1 MTASGR
7 PATGKKKKNLK
18 NRRVEPKKD
27 YKGIFTRVLYSLIM
41 LVCAI
46 ALLIGAAFGMYMLSI
61 SDSFQI
67 EHIEVRGNQ
76 RLSTEDILALSDIR
90 HGQGTFDLDLELIGQ
105 RLEENDWILKARVE
119 RLLPRGI
126 RVSIV
131 EHTPCCIVNLDYLY
145 YVDTQGKVFKVL
157 HHGDSLDYPMVSGFT
172 RAGLESENTPGAEW
186 LKRVVGVVDE
196 LGERTHFNIDEVAQ
210 IHVDF
215 ERGIEL
221 FTLEHGVTLRLGR
234 DQFSAKLDLLERM
247 YPQLKKKLDTLEYI
261 DLNVPGKLI
270 VKELDAELNENP

>member
-7 PATGKKKKNLK
+7 PTTGKKKKNLK

-27 YKGIFTRVLYSLIM
+27 YKGIFTRVLYSLLM

-46 ALLIGAAFGMYMLSI
+46 ALLVGAAFGMYMLSI

-172 RAGLESENTPGAEW
+172 RVGLESENTPGAEW
-186 LKRVVGVVDE
+186 LKRVVGVVED
-196 LGERTHFNIDEVAQ
+196 LGKRTLFNIDEVAQ

>member
-7 PATGKKKKNLK
+7 TTSGKKKKSLK

-27 YKGIFTRVLYSLIM
+27 YKGLFSRVLYFLII
-41 LVCAI
+41 VACAA
-46 ALLIGAAFGMYMLSI
+46 ALLVGAGFGMYMLSM
-61 SDSFQI
+61 SDSFAI
-67 EHIEVRGNQ
+67 EHIEVNGNQ

-105 RLEENDWILKARVE
+105 RLEENDWILQAQVE

-126 RVSIV
+126 KVSIV
-131 EHTPCCIVNLDYLY
+131 EHTPCCIINLDYLY
-145 YVDTQGKVFKVL
+145 YVDRQGEVFKVL
-157 HHGDSLDYPMVSGFT
+157 HRGDSLDYPMVSGFEREDLGT
-172 RAGLESENTPGAEW
+172 PEALGTPWLE
-186 LKRVVGVVDE
+186 RVVEVITQLEKRSV
-196 LGERTHFNIDEVAQ
+196 FNIEEVAQ

-221 FTLEHGVTLRLGR
+221 YTLEYGVTLRLGK
-234 DQFSAKLDLLERM
+234 DQFSTKFDLLEHM
-247 YPQLKKKLDTLEYI
+247 YPKLKAELEKLEYI

-270 VKELDAELNENP
+270 VKKLDEDRE

>member
-7 PATGKKKKNLK
+7 PATGKKKKNFK

-27 YKGIFTRVLYSLIM
+27 YKGIFTRVLYFLIM

-46 ALLIGAAFGMYMLSI
+46 ALLVGAAFGMYMLSI

-90 HGQGTFDLDLELIGQ
+90 HGQRTFDLDLELIGQ

-172 RAGLESENTPGAEW
+172 RAELESENAPGTKW
-186 LKRVVGVVDE
+186 IRRVVRVVDE
-196 LGERTHFNIDEVAQ
+196 LSKRTHFNIDEVAQ

-215 ERGIEL
+215 ERGIDL

-234 DQFSAKLDLLERM
+234 DRFSAKLDLLERM
-247 YPQLKKKLDTLEYI
+247 YPQLKTKLDTLEYI

-270 VKELDAELNENP
+270 VKERNAELNENP